1 MKDFIDQHNHWIEN
15 QESLIRKGQGPSQD
29 DLNFHNK
36 KISQLQHERLV
47 HLLVMIF
54 VGLALVIV
62 FVSSLFLEIILL
74 YVLDLILAILFLFYI
89 RHYYLLENTV
99 QKWYNFPD

>member
-1 MKDFIDQHNHWIEN
+1 MMAQQVSKGD
-15 QESLIRKGQGPSQD
+15 SLTDEQKLFHSQ
-29 DLNFHNK
+29 K
-36 KISQLQHERLV
+36 VSQLQHERLV

-54 VGLALVIV
+54 VGLVLVIV
-62 FVSSLFLEIILL
+62 FVSSLFLEILLL

-99 QKWYNFPD
+99 QKWYHFPK